1 VERPTAQS
9 LLGFFNYEGK
19 ASVTLVSI
27 PVKKI
32 FVWEE
37 RTLNLLRPNRRVAS
51 IEQSSAR
58 LLFRAPRQGIFG
70 AAADV
75 SKLRASLDVVPP
87 KRNPGFRLIP
97 LHTLASL
104 PVSERDLVLRTLP
117 LVVAIRMA
125 LWTMSLRRVGRL
137 LRLFERLPFSVPVDL
152 PVSRLEWA
160 VRAASRRV
168 PLASCLTQA
177 LALQFLLTRTGRSSE
192 IHIGVRNDAE
202 AGFQSHAWVQCEG
215 QLLLSTPYEL
225 AGYSRLLELEA
236 WPD

>member
-1 VERPTAQS
+1 
-9 LLGFFNYEGK
+9 
-19 ASVTLVSI
+19 
-27 PVKKI
+27 
-32 FVWEE
+32 
-37 RTLNLLRPNRRVAS
+37 
-51 IEQSSAR
+51 
-58 LLFRAPRQGIFG
+58 
-70 AAADV
+70 V